1 MEIVGVQIPPPAP
14 PSFEFGKHRPAF
26 MQVTETNA
34 EGLKREFRVVVP
46 AGELEEKVTSR
57 LGDIGRTIQL
67 RGFRPG
73 KVPMQILRQ
82 RFGNSVRGEVLEST
96 LQDTS
101 ADAIRERNLR
111 PALPPKVDI
120 VSFSEGTDLEYKM
133 SLEVL
138 PDIPE
143 PSFAN
148 LDIERLVVEVP
159 DEDVDRAV
167 ERIAEQQ
174 RKTEVAE
181 RPAESG
187 DIIVVDIE
195 GRSGEQE
202 IPGASG
208 KDRQIVL
215 GSAGFIPGFE
225 EQLIGASAG
234 EHRTVRVTFPED
246 YGVPD
251 FAGKEAVFEVD
262 VKEVRQRLPLVIDDE
277 LGKAVGLEN
286 LAELRQEVRQ
296 QMQRDYEGAS
306 RLRLKRSL
314 LDKLAQNYD
323 FAVPPGMVELEFESI
338 WRQYEDEKA
347 RAAQPEAASSEAAS
361 DAGEGSRGQRA
372 SAGSPETATGEADNE
387 AGLSSPAPEPESE
400 VGADAAPSSEEQAD
414 KTEDEETLKADYRR
428 IAERRVRLGL
438 LLAEVG
444 RSNNITVTQ
453 DELNQAITR
462 EARRHPGYERQVLD
476 FYRQNPEAAANLR
489 APIFEDKVVDFIVEL
504 AKVEERKISP
514 QLLSLPDPDAN
525 GDASGPD
532 ASGRDTGGRDTGGR
546 DTGGRDTSGPDASE
560 PAPE

>member
-1 MEIVGVQIPPPAP
+1 MQI
-14 PSFEFGKHRPAF
+14 
-26 MQVTETNA
+26 TETSA

-57 LGDIGRTIQL
+57 LGEIGRTIHL

-82 RFGNSVRGEVLEST
+82 RFGTSVLGEVLENT
-96 LQDTS
+96 LQGTS
-101 ADAIRERNLR
+101 AEAIRDHNLR

-133 SLEVL
+133 SLEIL

-143 PSFAN
+143 PSFAD
-148 LDIERLVVEVP
+148 LEIERLVVEVP
-159 DEDVDRAV
+159 DEDVDRAI
-167 ERIAEQQ
+167 ERMAEQQ
-174 RKTEVAE
+174 RKTEVVE

-187 DIIVVDIE
+187 DIIVVDVE

-208 KDRQIVL
+208 KDRQILL
-215 GSAGFIPGFE
+215 GAGGFLPGFE
-225 EQLIGASAG
+225 EQLTGAAAG
-234 EHRTVRVTFPED
+234 EHRTVHVTFPED

-251 FAGKEAVFEVD
+251 FAGKEAVFEID
-262 VKEVRQRLPLVIDDE
+262 VKEVRQRLPVVIDDE

-286 LAELRQEVRQ
+286 LAELRDEVRQ
-296 QMQRDYEGAS
+296 QMQRDYGVAS

-314 LDKLAQNYD
+314 LDKLAQSYD
-323 FAVPPGMVELEFESI
+323 FAVPPGMVELEFDNI
-338 WRQYEDEKA
+338 WRQHEAEKESA
-347 RAAQPEAASSEAAS
+347 DQPAPAIPEADSTVGGEAASVPAPTDQSPAAS
-361 DAGEGSRGQRA
+361 VAPAEGVSAEGQ
-372 SAGSPETATGEADNE
+372 TGE
-387 AGLSSPAPEPESE
+387 LQ
-400 VGADAAPSSEEQAD
+400 VGAE
-414 KTEDEETLKADYRR
+414 EDEGLKADYHR

-476 FYRQNPEAAANLR
+476 FYRQNPEAVANLR
-489 APIFEDKVVDFIVEL
+489 APIFEDKVVDFIIEL

-514 QLLSLPDPDAN
+514 QELLALPDPDAN
-525 GDASGPD
+525 EPPASGPEPEAT
-532 ASGRDTGGRDTGGR
+532 ASH
-546 DTGGRDTSGPDASE
+546 
-560 PAPE
+560 